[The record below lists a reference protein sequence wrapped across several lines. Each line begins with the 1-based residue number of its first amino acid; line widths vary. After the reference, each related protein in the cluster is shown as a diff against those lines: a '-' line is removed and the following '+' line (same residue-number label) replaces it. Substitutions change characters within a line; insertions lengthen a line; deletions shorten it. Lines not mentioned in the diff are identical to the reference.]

1 MGPFG
6 QFLTKTFIHSGHTI
20 IAIDKDCQS
29 AVAQQ
34 LGCESF
40 YPLDYFTDTC
50 KDEIDNDTVNTMKHQ
65 LEPSLSTSSSSSSSS
80 SRSKSGNAGDVAF
93 PHFDVL
99 VIAVS
104 IMSFE
109 EVMNRLKSS
118 FLDFLQGKLVVDVL
132 SVKQHPKQILL
143 QKLAYNVD
151 ILCTHPMFG
160 PSVHNRENIDLYNW
174 SGLKF
179 VYSKVRIR

>member
-50 KDEIDNDTVNTMKHQ
+50 TDAYDEIDSDTVNE
-65 LEPSLSTSSSSSSSS
+65 L
-80 SRSKSGNAGDVAF
+80 R
-93 PHFDVL
+93 
-99 VIAVS
+99 
-104 IMSFE
+104 
-109 EVMNRLKSS
+109 
-118 FLDFLQGKLVVDVL
+118 
-132 SVKQHPKQILL
+132 
-143 QKLAYNVD
+143 
-151 ILCTHPMFG
+151 
-160 PSVHNRENIDLYNW
+160 
-174 SGLKF
+174 
-179 VYSKVRIR
+179 